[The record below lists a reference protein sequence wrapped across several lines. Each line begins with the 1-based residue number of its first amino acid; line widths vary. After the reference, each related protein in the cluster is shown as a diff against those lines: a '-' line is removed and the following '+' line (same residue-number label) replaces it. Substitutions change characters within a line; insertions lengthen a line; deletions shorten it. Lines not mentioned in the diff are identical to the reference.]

1 MGYLYKGDATLKGNL
16 SVLTDKPL
24 DKRSVVQN
32 VTNMLTIDSTY
43 VYNGMPVVNIDEK
56 AIYILLD
63 KTNISKLDSWKRIG
77 TVTINNNEIDLSS
90 FVTSTEL
97 SGQLDTLKGEISTDI
112 NTKISESKTEIL
124 SEVDTKIS
132 TSKTEILSE
141 VDTKIDEALENFNPG
156 SGGSG
161 DSGGSGGSGGS
172 TGGSGSSTG
181 GNVDLSNYV
190 TKDELTNYSTSEE
203 IDNTYAKKT
212 DIPTIPNFKTINGQE
227 ITGTGDITISG
238 DGSNLTIDD
247 TLTETSS
254 NPVKS
259 SGIYNGVKTMIN
271 AKFVVLTE
279 AEYNAMASHDANTFY
294 YIKQ

>member
-1 MGYLYKGDATLKGNL
+1 
-16 SVLTDKPL
+16 
-24 DKRSVVQN
+24 
-32 VTNMLTIDSTY
+32 MLTISSTSA
-43 VYNGMPVVNIDEK
+43 YNGMPIVNIDEK

-97 SGQLDTLKGEISTDI
+97 SGQLDILKGEISTDI
-112 NTKISESKTEIL
+112 N
-124 SEVDTKIS
+124 TKIS

-141 VDTKIDEALENFNPG
+141 VDTKIDEALENFSPG
-156 SGGSG
+156 SGGSGSGG
-161 DSGGSGGSGGS
+161 DSGGSGGSGG
-172 TGGSGSSTG
+172 GD
-181 GNVDLSNYV
+181 VDLSNYV
-190 TKDELTNYSTSEE
+190 TKDELADYSTSEE

-259 SGIYNGVKTMIN
+259 SGI
-271 AKFVVLTE
+271 
-279 AEYNAMASHDANTFY
+279 
-294 YIKQ
+294 

>member
-1 MGYLYKGDATLKGNL
+1 MGYLYKGDAILKGNL

-24 DKRSVVQN
+24 DERSIVQN
-32 VTNMLTIDSTY
+32 VTNMLTISSTSA
-43 VYNGMPVVNIDEK
+43 YNGMPIVNIDEK

-141 VDTKIDEALENFNPG
+141 VDTKIDEALENFSPG
-156 SGGSG
+156 SGGSGSGG
-161 DSGGSGGSGGS
+161 DSGGSGGSGG
-172 TGGSGSSTG
+172 GD
-181 GNVDLSNYV
+181 VDLSNYV
-190 TKDELTNYSTSEE
+190 TKDELAGYSTSEE
-203 IDNTYAKKT
+203 IDNVYAKKT
-212 DIPTIPNFKTINGQE
+212 EIPTIPNFKTINGQE
-227 ITGTGDITISG
+227 ITGTGNITISG

-279 AEYNAMASHDANTFY
+279 AEYKAMASHDVNTFY

>member
-1 MGYLYKGDATLKGNL
+1 MGYLYKGDAILKGNL

-24 DKRSVVQN
+24 DERSIVQN
-32 VTNMLTIDSTY
+32 VTNMLTISSTSA
-43 VYNGMPVVNIDEK
+43 YNGMPIVNIDEK

-97 SGQLDTLKGEISTDI
+97 SGQLDILKGEISTDI

-141 VDTKIDEALENFNPG
+141 VDTKIDEALESFTPG
-156 SGGSG
+156 SGG
-161 DSGGSGGSGGS
+161 
-172 TGGSGSSTG
+172 GSSL
-181 GNVDLSNYV
+181 VI
-190 TKDELTNYSTSEE
+190 DEV
-203 IDNTYAKKT
+203 
-212 DIPTIPNFKTINGQE
+212 
-227 ITGTGDITISG
+227 
-238 DGSNLTIDD
+238 
-247 TLTETSS
+247 LTETSS

-279 AEYNAMASHDANTFY
+279 AEYKAMDSHDANTFY

>member
-1 MGYLYKGDATLKGNL
+1 MGYLYKGDAILKGNL

-24 DKRSVVQN
+24 DERSIVQN
-32 VTNMLTIDSTY
+32 VTNMLTIDSTRA
-43 VYNGMPVVNIDEK
+43 YNGMPIVNIDEK

-141 VDTKIDEALENFNPG
+141 VDTKIDEALENFSPGSSGSG
-156 SGGSG
+156 SGG
-161 DSGGSGGSGGS
+161 DSGGSGGS
-172 TGGSGSSTG
+172 TGGD
-181 GNVDLSNYV
+181 VDLSNYV
-190 TKDELTNYSTSEE
+190 TKDELADYSTSDE
-203 IDNTYAKKT
+203 IDATYAKKT
-212 DIPTIPNFKTINGQE
+212 DIPTIPTFKTINGQE
-227 ITGTGDITISG
+227 ITGEGDITISG
-238 DGSNLTIDD
+238 NESSLTIDD

-259 SGIYNGVKTMIN
+259 SGIYNGIKTMIN

-279 AEYNAMASHDANTFY
+279 AEYNAMATHDANTFY